1 MAHHNVDDGWDLYAK
16 IETGPIGAVIIDNCI
31 AYNNGRKID
40 NTGKGDGNGFKL
52 GGDGI
57 AVKHIIRNSIS
68 FNNDLNGI
76 TTNSN
81 PALIIENCTAYGN
94 KVSNLNLYGKGNAD
108 QYPRTV
114 QVKGM
119 LSAAGLGRDRFD
131 ESKDPEM
138 KSRLDSDDNYFF
150 DGAEAV
156 NKAGAKLGKEAFVSV
171 AFESIENGLNSDKTF
186 NRLPRN
192 EKGEFDLGDLFA
204 LTDNVPAEVGA
215 RYNATAFKIN
225 SGSASDG
232 KSILIALVI
241 ILAALGLTV
250 VIEKKM

>member
-1 MAHHNVDDGWDLYAK
+1 
-16 IETGPIGAVIIDNCI
+16 
-31 AYNNGRKID
+31 
-40 NTGKGDGNGFKL
+40 
-52 GGDGI
+52 
-57 AVKHIIRNSIS
+57 
-68 FNNDLNGI
+68 
-76 TTNSN
+76 
-81 PALIIENCTAYGN
+81 
-94 KVSNLNLYGKGNAD
+94 
-108 QYPRTV
+108 
-114 QVKGM
+114 
-119 LSAAGLGRDRFD
+119 
-131 ESKDPEM
+131 
-138 KSRLDSDDNYFF
+138 
-150 DGAEAV
+150 
-156 NKAGAKLGKEAFVSV
+156 
-171 AFESIENGLNSDKTF
+171 DKTF